1 MAHRRAWSTR
11 AGGRPK
17 SGEVDLGLPV
27 KFCRV
32 RGLGK
37 LHGPLA
43 ELAEALTRLGGGW
56 SGLATAAEALAAMAG
71 GKELAGA
78 EEGWLAGDGERGV
91 K

>member
-17 SGEVDLGLPV
+17 SGEVDLRLPV

-43 ELAEALTRLGGGW
+43 ELTEALARLGGDW
-56 SGLATAAEALAAMAG
+56 SGLATVAEALAAMAG

-78 EEGWLAGDGERGV
+78 KEGWLAGEGERGV

>member
-17 SGEVDLGLPV
+17 SGEVDLGLSV
-27 KFCRV
+27 NSCWV

-43 ELAEALTRLGGGW
+43 ELAKALARLGGGW
-56 SGLATAAEALAAMAG
+56 GGLATVAEALAAMAG
-71 GKELAGA
+71 GNELAGA
-78 EEGWLAGDGERGV
+78 MERGLAGEGECGA

>member
-1 MAHRRAWSTR
+1 MAHWRAWSTR

-17 SGEVDLGLPV
+17 SGEGDLRLPV

-37 LHGPLA
+37 LHGPLV
-43 ELAEALTRLGGGW
+43 ELTKVLARLGVDW
-56 SGLATAAEALAAMAG
+56 SGLATVAEALATMLG
-71 GKELAGA
+71 GKELARA
-78 EEGWLAGDGERGV
+78 KEGWLAGDGERGV

>member
-1 MAHRRAWSTR
+1 MAHRSVQSKR

-17 SGEVDLGLPV
+17 SGEVDLRLPV
-27 KFCRV
+27 KFCQV

-37 LHGPLA
+37 LHEPMA
-43 ELAEALTRLGGGW
+43 ELTEALARLGGDW
-56 SGLATAAEALAAMAG
+56 SGLATVSEALAAMAG

-78 EEGWLAGDGERGV
+78 KEGCLAGDGEHGV

>member
-17 SGEVDLGLPV
+17 SGEGDLGLPV

-43 ELAEALTRLGGGW
+43 ELAEALARLGGGW
-56 SGLATAAEALAAMAG
+56 SGLATVAEALKAWRAVARR
-71 GKELAGA
+71 AR
-78 EEGWLAGDGERGV
+78 GDFR
-91 K
+91 